1 MSETATQTA
10 PSPGGR
16 ERLAS
21 LSEPFKSVVNEVL
34 EVKVSSD
41 QLDVLES
48 KLRILLLE
56 RCNALWTSTNG
67 NKNKNKQAQNESSN
81 ETENIIALQ
90 HAFTSCV
97 NICKEMPLEGLA
109 KLAFVLLEDVVE
121 TVPLS
126 VLQQFYEQTQPISM
140 LCHSKKL
147 WNTNKKGGAPVLQ
160 FIRVCNQLLKRL
172 PPQSEWTGRVLLQ
185 LADHLPLTDRSA
197 IKPWGSVGGNE
208 TFSYQNSD
216 QYQGD
221 DGDYTFYQTFWSLQ
235 QDFANPYSVS
245 FGTFVAKF
253 QKVLTALEA
262 SYSSAATVDSESLHY
277 LTHSRLLT
285 PLLESSKSLRLHL
298 LTQFCIIE
306 AFLSTQ
312 SPNLQSAL
320 EALAKRSRALLEKLD
335 AHHATH
341 LSKLLTER
349 EIMWRTWKKRK
360 CQPPMQLPSVSPKAT
375 DPTAA
380 ASTNVTSTP
389 ASNELDFLKPISMHE
404 LQDISRT
411 IRSNVPS
418 WQVHLDQYV
427 EALDPEAGI
436 EEEYSPKRDKVMGWQ
451 ALRLLSQQHLSYFT
465 HIMPNGDFENLVR
478 YVYSKELGEEIPGE
492 LLQNLTKDTESD
504 DEKEEAT
511 MTKLK
516 DEDNAVAVEP
526 QEITE
531 MEDTD
536 EGFMET
542 TKKDSAPQL
551 TPSQKEA
558 SGVTM
563 KDQNTEATK
572 DAPDDGSGKKDD
584 AEEVDAVKTD
594 GRDEAEEGEED
605 EAPEERAKRLAG
617 MSKFDRANVEEEE
630 ELRRIDKEE
639 QAKRQ
644 QEEDEK
650 ESGAGQKQKE
660 EESGEKGKQQ
670 ERRQEEARKAE
681 ATSKKRDDD
690 GRADRKRKDPPPRGN
705 NANDKD
711 TRRVNQDRRQEAPR
725 RDQRQEVGNKRKRPD
740 ELPVRDD
747 RRGGGGPSPGNRQR
761 GDHNR
766 PPHNGRDQRRHPPAQ
781 AMRGPPSGPRGR
793 GGGSHGPPPDNRGRG
808 QPPTPMGRGG
818 GGGVRDD
825 RRGGPPGDRRG
836 GPHDGGRD
844 DRRGGGGGGPH
855 DGRDSR
861 RGGGQ
866 QHSNRRR

>member
-1 MSETATQTA
+1 MSATATPTA
-10 PSPGGR
+10 PSPDGG
-16 ERLAS
+16 EGLAS

-48 KLRILLLE
+48 KLRKLLLE
-56 RCNALWTSTNG
+56 RCNALWTSANG
-67 NKNKNKQAQNESSN
+67 NKQPQDESSN
-81 ETENIIALQ
+81 ETQTQTQNMIALQ
-90 HAFTSCV
+90 HAFTSCI

-109 KLAFVLLEDVVE
+109 KLAFVLLEDIVE
-121 TVPLS
+121 TAPLS
-126 VLQQFYEQTQPISM
+126 LLQQFYEQTQPISL
-140 LCHSKKL
+140 LCRSEKL

-197 IKPWGSVGGNE
+197 IKPWGSVGSNE
-208 TFSYQNSD
+208 TFSYQDSD

-262 SYSSAATVDSESLHY
+262 SYSSVSTVDSESLHY

-335 AHHATH
+335 ENHASH

-360 CQPPMQLPSVSPKAT
+360 CQPPMQLPSVAPKAT

-380 ASTNVTSTP
+380 APTTVTPTP

-418 WQVHLDQYV
+418 WKVHLDQYV

-478 YVYSKELGEEIPGE
+478 NVYSKELGEEIPGE
-492 LLQNLTKDTESD
+492 LLQNLADDTESD
-504 DEKEEAT
+504 NEKEKTT

-516 DEDNAVAVEP
+516 DEDIAPAVEP
-526 QEITE
+526 EEMTE
-531 MEDTD
+531 MEEAD
-536 EGFMET
+536 EDFVET
-542 TKKDSAPQL
+542 TKKDSAPQR
-551 TPSQKEA
+551 TAFQKEA
-558 SGVTM
+558 SDVTM
-563 KDQNTEATK
+563 EDESTEAIT
-572 DAPDDGSGKKDD
+572 DAPGDASGKKGD

-594 GRDEAEEGEED
+594 GRGEAEEGEED
-605 EAPEERAKRLAG
+605 EAPEERAKRLAD
-617 MSKFDRANVEEEE
+617 MSKFDRANAEEEE
-630 ELRRIDKEE
+630 ELRRTDKEE
-639 QAKRQ
+639 QAKRRQ
-644 QEEDEK
+644 GEQEK
-650 ESGAGQKQKE
+650 EKGEEQKE
-660 EESGEKGKQQ
+660 EESEEKGKQQ
-670 ERRQEEARKAE
+670 DRRQEESRKAG
-681 ATSKKRDDD
+681 ATSKKREEDF
-690 GRADRKRKDPPPRGN
+690 RADRKRKDPHSRGN

-711 TRRVNQDRRQEAPR
+711 TRRVNQDRRQEAPH

-740 ELPVRDD
+740 ELPVHDD
-747 RRGGGGPSPGNRQR
+747 RRGGGPSPGNRQR
-761 GDHNR
+761 GDNR
-766 PPHNGRDQRRHPPAQ
+766 PPHNGRNMGSDQRRHPPAQ

-793 GGGSHGPPPDNRGRG
+793 GGGSHGPPSDNRGRG
-808 QPPTPMGRGG
+808 QPPPPMGRGG

-825 RRGGPPGDRRG
+825 RRGGPHGDRR
-836 GPHDGGRD
+836 
-844 DRRGGGGGGPH
+844 GGGGGPH

-866 QHSNRRR
+866 QHPNRRR